1 MRSLFTTVLTLLFA
15 AAVSAISTAG
25 GRLLVV
31 LDDVADKDSYGQFL
45 GDIAARGFSISYET
59 PKSEKLELFH
69 LGERV
74 YDHILFL
81 PTTAKALGPNLTP
94 NILVDF
100 VNAKG
105 NILVTLSSK
114 STTPSSIV
122 SLLSELDVVLPTER
136 ISSVV
141 DHFNY
146 DTVSASDKHDVL
158 VLDVPTNVRPGLK
171 KYLELPGGVLAVPH
185 AAAHALGASQLLTPI
200 LRAPR
205 TAYSYNPREQAEVVD
220 ADELFAAGSQLGLV
234 SVVQARN
241 SARVTVLGSADL
253 LQDKWFDAKVAKV
266 GDKKV
271 KTENRE
277 FARRLSGWTFQEVGV
292 LRVNDVEHRLH
303 GDNETNPSIY
313 RIKTKVSYSISLSE
327 YSWTK
332 WEPFTVPDQD
342 ALQLEFSMLSPFQR
356 LDLTPTLI
364 TESATVFGVTFL
376 LPDQHGIFNFLVNYK
391 RPLLTNIEEK
401 RTVSVRH
408 IAHDEWPRSYVISG
422 AWPWISGIGAT
433 VTGFLGFCALWM
445 YSKPTDKTAGKKL

>member
-1 MRSLFTTVLTLLFA
+1 M
-15 AAVSAISTAG
+15 
-25 GRLLVV
+25 
-31 LDDVADKDSYGQFL
+31 
-45 GDIAARGFSISYET
+45 
-59 PKSEKLELFH
+59 
-69 LGERV
+69 
-74 YDHILFL
+74 
-81 PTTAKALGPNLTP
+81 
-94 NILVDF
+94 
-100 VNAKG
+100 
-105 NILVTLSSK
+105 TLSSK

-122 SLLSELDVVLPTER
+122 SLLSELDVVLPADR

-158 VLDVPTNVRPGLK
+158 ILDTPTNVRPGLK

-253 LQDKWFDAKVAKV
+253 LQDKWFDAKVARV

-313 RIKTKVSYSISLSE
+313 RIKTKVVSTTIRRLFLAYGLTIYSLTASPCPSTAGPSGNPSPYRTRTLS
-327 YSWTK
+327 SSSF
-332 WEPFTVPDQD
+332 PCC
-342 ALQLEFSMLSPFQR
+342 
-356 LDLTPTLI
+356 
-364 TESATVFGVTFL
+364 
-376 LPDQHGIFNFLVNYK
+376 
-391 RPLLTNIEEK
+391 
-401 RTVSVRH
+401 
-408 IAHDEWPRSYVISG
+408 PRSS
-422 AWPWISGIGAT
+422 ASTLP
-433 VTGFLGFCALWM
+433 L
-445 YSKPTDKTAGKKL
+445 P